1 MHNICGSN
9 SWNWS
14 QGTKSR
20 GHEINLALLV
30 LVALTML
37 RLLAIIVMIMVPVG
51 SGLLPLTL
59 CGFYCR
65 RGGAYVTRAVGGGFT
80 TQGTLVGGSLLS
92 TDCLSVVQRINS
104 IAMDKSSCGPI
115 IENIKVL
122 KI

>member
-1 MHNICGSN
+1 
-9 SWNWS
+9 
-14 QGTKSR
+14 
-20 GHEINLALLV
+20 
-30 LVALTML
+30 
-37 RLLAIIVMIMVPVG
+37 
-51 SGLLPLTL
+51 
-59 CGFYCR
+59 
-65 RGGAYVTRAVGGGFT
+65 VGGGFT